1 MSFVNIDTGVRLH
14 YRIAGEGPTLL
25 FHPGFSNNLDLW
37 NWLVR
42 ELAPTHRCVTFDP
55 RGHGASDKPD
65 SEYTLDEL
73 ARDVVAL
80 AGTLDLREVTL
91 VGHSLGGAVSL
102 QAVLDHND
110 DRHITR
116 LVLVDP
122 AVPMYLRAEG
132 EELGTPSEAFEG
144 LRAGIVENWIPTQ
157 LATARIFY
165 HQTDEQTAR
174 WIAEQTLAMP
184 VHIAEKYF
192 SQLPTIDL
200 RNRLAEVP
208 IPVLVLWGAHD
219 QLADPRWAGWIR
231 DRKLPGWRVET
242 LEQSGHGLMVDEPAR
257 AAELLREFTAR
268 RPRGRHPPGRR

>member
-14 YRIAGEGPTLL
+14 YRIAGSGPTLL

-65 SEYTLDEL
+65 SEYTLEEL

-80 AGTLDLREVTL
+80 AETLDLRDVTL
-91 VGHSLGGAVSL
+91 VGHSVGGAVSL
-102 QAVLDHND
+102 QAVLDHD
-110 DRHITR
+110 DGRNITR
-116 LVLVDP
+116 LVLMGP
-122 AVPMYLRAEG
+122 ALPMYLRAGG
-132 EELGTPSEAFEG
+132 EEFGAPPEAFEG

-157 LATARIFY
+157 LATAKIFY
-165 HQTDEQTAR
+165 HKTDEETAR

-192 SQLPTIDL
+192 SQLPTIDF
-200 RNRLAEVP
+200 RDRLAEVL

-219 QLADPRWAGWIR
+219 QLADPGWAGWIR
-231 DRKLPGWRVET
+231 GRNLPGWRVET
-242 LEQSGHGLMVDEPAR
+242 LKQSGHGSMVDEPAR
-257 AAELLREFTAR
+257 VAELLREFTA
-268 RPRGRHPPGRR
+268 